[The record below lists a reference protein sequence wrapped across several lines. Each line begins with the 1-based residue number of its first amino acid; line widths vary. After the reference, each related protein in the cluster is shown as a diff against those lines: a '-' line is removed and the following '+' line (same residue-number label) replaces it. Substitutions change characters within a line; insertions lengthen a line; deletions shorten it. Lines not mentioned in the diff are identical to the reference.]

1 MNEKS
6 KSAEKAAATG
16 TTPLLSSPDSHSA
29 YGVVNNTQQQQHQV
43 PNQNQNDDRR
53 RRSINDGLGGLF
65 SDHTFSAAM
74 MHSVGALGRDEYVD
88 SRGAIHLISIRKRR
102 RRQTVASGA
111 PVLSKE
117 KSIPDYGQLQDLFR
131 KTAQKK
137 SSFVH
142 PEQSGLDENG
152 DEDGDDEEFEVE
164 DQVEGGS
171 MTAAIFGVIKGT
183 VGPAILYLP
192 KGFQQAGWA
201 CAIPALI
208 VATFAYI
215 YSAHRLLECWKVE
228 DARQQFL
235 AQRMGEIQSLLEQ
248 HHSND
253 GEYNNNNDNN
263 G

>member
-6 KSAEKAAATG
+6 KSVEEAATG
-16 TTPLLSSPDSHSA
+16 TTPLLSSPDLHSA
-29 YGVVNNTQQQQHQV
+29 YGVNNTQQQQQV
-43 PNQNQNDDRR
+43 QNQNDNRH
-53 RRSINDGLGGLF
+53 RSINDGLGGLF

-74 MHSVGALGRDEYVD
+74 MHSVGTLGRDEYVD

-102 RRQTVASGA
+102 RRQTIASGA

-131 KTAQKK
+131 NTTQKK
-137 SSFVH
+137 SQQIRVTASSNGDDNRSFIVKH

-152 DEDGDDEEFEVE
+152 DEDEEEFEVE

-201 CAIPALI
+201 CAIPALM
-208 VATFAYI
+208 VATLPVF
-215 YSAHRLLECWKVE
+215 
-228 DARQQFL
+228 
-235 AQRMGEIQSLLEQ
+235 QR
-248 HHSND
+248 
-253 GEYNNNNDNN
+253 
-263 G
+263 